1 MERKEE
7 GSTEGKEKYKQTIQE
22 FEDSGVTEVK
32 SECKSIQRD
41 EIKWNII
48 KLNKYNSL

>member
-7 GSTEGKEKYKQTIQE
+7 GSTEREEKYKQTTQE
-22 FEDSGVTEVK
+22 FEDSGVTEVN
-32 SECKSIQRD
+32 SEWKSIQRN